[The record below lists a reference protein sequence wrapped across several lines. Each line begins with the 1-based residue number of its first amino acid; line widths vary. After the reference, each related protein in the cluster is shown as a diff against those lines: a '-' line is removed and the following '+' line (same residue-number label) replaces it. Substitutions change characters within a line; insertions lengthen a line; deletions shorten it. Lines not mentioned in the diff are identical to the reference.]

1 VNLDR
6 QLPLLDLPPPVT
18 THHKPKSTRRVFVCP
33 DPNDIFLGAVS
44 LKEHLRS
51 AGLKAP
57 FVIRD
62 LLLEQDWSEFE
73 LQYQSLGR
81 APYAPMAMMG
91 LILYG
96 VRQGIHS
103 LRRLELMARVDLGC
117 MWVSGGIAPDHS
129 VIGQFID
136 RHSSLISGRLFE
148 DLTMSVLKRTGDSD
162 HTLAGDGTVIE
173 AACSHYGLLHQE
185 AIKARH
191 QAARDEADRNPD
203 DAGSQTR
210 LTQAEQGA
218 ALMQGRV
225 EKKKTQGKDTSGLRI
240 SGSEPEAMVQR
251 QKRGRGSA
259 PSYKPSVLTNEQ
271 RVVVAQ
277 AVDPSSET
285 AVIPAMLDQ
294 SESII
299 GKAIKEVLLDG
310 GYCCDAV
317 IDETLKRD
325 IGLLCPEGKIAG
337 EGKQSDKYYTKGCF
351 RYDESSDHYR
361 CPAGE
366 LLTVVSRYRGNDK
379 TPGYIQYGT
388 SACMTCTL
396 KSRCTRS
403 ATGRKIK
410 RYAGDAR
417 KEALRQ
423 VMGQPGAKQ
432 QYSKRQSWVEP
443 VFSVLRGCQG
453 LNRFRRRG
461 LTGVKTEFAL
471 HILAYNLGRA
481 VAFSAH
487 SLLFWFKR
495 PINGLITHFLVIG
508 THWCE
513 AIQFDERRY
522 TNSPG

>member
-1 VNLDR
+1 
-6 QLPLLDLPPPVT
+6 
-18 THHKPKSTRRVFVCP
+18 
-33 DPNDIFLGAVS
+33 
-44 LKEHLRS
+44 
-51 AGLKAP
+51 
-57 FVIRD
+57 
-62 LLLEQDWSEFE
+62 
-73 LQYQSLGR
+73 
-81 APYAPMAMMG
+81 
-91 LILYG
+91 
-96 VRQGIHS
+96 
-103 LRRLELMARVDLGC
+103 
-117 MWVSGGIAPDHS
+117 
-129 VIGQFID
+129 
-136 RHSSLISGRLFE
+136 
-148 DLTMSVLKRTGDSD
+148 
-162 HTLAGDGTVIE
+162 
-173 AACSHYGLLHQE
+173 
-185 AIKARH
+185 
-191 QAARDEADRNPD
+191 
-203 DAGSQTR
+203 
-210 LTQAEQGA
+210 
-218 ALMQGRV
+218 
-225 EKKKTQGKDTSGLRI
+225 
-240 SGSEPEAMVQR
+240 
-251 QKRGRGSA
+251 
-259 PSYKPSVLTNEQ
+259 
-271 RVVVAQ
+271 
-277 AVDPSSET
+277 
-285 AVIPAMLDQ
+285 MLDQ

-351 RYDESSDHYR
+351 CYDESSDHYR

-396 KSRCTRS
+396 KSCCTRS

-423 VMGQPGAKQ
+423 VMGQPGAKR

-461 LTGVKTEFAL
+461 LAGVKTEFAL

-481 VAFSAH
+481 VAFSVH

-495 PINGLITHFLVIG
+495 YIDDQITHFSAIG
-508 THWCE
+508 IHWCE
-513 AIQFDERRY
+513 AIRFDEQRY
-522 TNSPG
+522 TNAPG